1 MLLMDYFPPAAL
13 EGEINV
19 DVYHGWHNF
28 FEAFKDV
35 SLHDYIMNIHKE
47 IENMTNPLS
56 DDNKESFDAAVN
68 NFKSNTIV
76 GDLESVSDAGNSVI
90 NALGSAAPSAHF
102 YVNTLSSEFFG
113 VSIPSYTIDIDFSWY
128 GRYRE
133 QAHKII
139 GAFMWISWA
148 LLLYRRLPA
157 IISGAPMDIFNN
169 HDEVPEAVSTEH
181 VTFNDEGVV
190 TRHSTVTKN
199 PDGLV
204 FTQVHDVGGKNKKK

>member
-28 FEAFKDV
+28 FEAFRDV

-90 NALGSAAPSAHF
+90 NALDSATPSAHF

-157 IISGAPMDIFNN
+157 IISGAPMDIFLQR
-169 HDEVPEAVSTEH
+169 DDLPDVVSTEH
-181 VTFNDEGVV
+181 ISVNDEGVV
-190 TRHSTVTKN
+190 TKHSTVN
-199 PDGLV
+199 RYSDGTV
-204 FTQVHDVGGKNKKK
+204 IIQNHNTGGENK